1 MKKHKCVVLQIVFT
15 VIIVLMALSAVIM
28 EAISEANSTARYT
41 EHGRNENLTA
51 IISLPNGEVIE
62 GCPDYCYFDGETVK
76 VQISGVVYLISRS
89 DITLIEVKN
98 E

>member
-1 MKKHKCVVLQIVFT
+1 MKKPKCIVLQIVYT
-15 VIIVLMALSAVIM
+15 AIIVLLGLSAVIM
-28 EAISEANSTARYT
+28 AVISEATNTSRYT

-62 GCPDYCYFDGETVK
+62 GCPDYCYFDEGTVK
-76 VQISGVVYLISRS
+76 VQISGVVYLISSS